1 MKKIA
6 LTFLT
11 VLYSTFAGAQ
21 TYSTPQFGIDTT
33 GAAPYELVLRYNV
46 GGVLSAW
53 RQWGSVS
60 ASGSLSFYG
69 TAPVANVF
77 DFMTPAQ
84 IADVQSGTPTLDL
97 TAPIQA
103 AETSL
108 GMKGGTLYF
117 PCGTYRF
124 DSIIYISSNTTVRGC
139 GGGGTVFKPIYNFT
153 LFANDVVASRNLG
166 NDTTP
171 VTPENQPDHNIYF
184 RKLKF
189 DMTATTGQPSPRPIP
204 CGCDVATPVRLYY
217 MQHGSITDS
226 EILGLDDPI
235 FNGSAW
241 IGSSGEWVGQGVTD
255 VEFRHNRMTGSL
267 LAVDVWQGS
276 NNVWI
281 EDNYIVLSNNETAH
295 RPNSYCVG
303 VNARGTLPQDHKT
316 AFNITVRNNYCTL
329 GGWATGGIQF
339 DTLSAGSIS
348 KKITIEGNVIVGRSG
363 GTNQQGIY
371 GRGLL
376 EDISVT
382 NNKIEGV
389 QNFPILIA
397 DQFST
402 GGPFTCTDCITTTNG
417 SSSVVVAIPT
427 LTSTRVVVGNYLLF
441 SGGTTA
447 VGGITFAS
455 KYFVVTAVNSGVSVT
470 VTADAAASSDA
481 TGGGSVSTSVYWGAP
496 NRVTIANNSLLNSD
510 YANTGLITSVGQN
523 MSLTSNKATGGTY
536 GAVTNSS
543 TLVAGSIRTPLP
555 VVNGTQGAAGTGIAG
570 TGGNNIDNYP
580 AQRHPITA
588 FPSIALA
595 CGTAPSSP
603 IDGQMWCT
611 TANVFA
617 RINGATQTLAALNSQ
632 NFAGIGF
639 GSVAASS
646 PTDLSK
652 HIALYSTTYG
662 FAVTSFRMN
671 YNAPL
676 NAAHMFL
683 ANGVDIAQI
692 DASGL
697 HIPGGS
703 LSTSIATKTADY
715 AATTADSSLIFNCGA
730 TCTITLPAASSRVG
744 HTITV
749 RTIAAQTVVSAS
761 SNVVP
766 LAGGAAGTAIL
777 AATAGKWADL
787 QSDGTNW
794 QIMRGN

>member
-1 MKKIA
+1 MKLLKKIA
-6 LTFLT
+6 A
-11 VLYSTFAGAQ
+11 VLGFFILPVVGWAAYSGSVTWR
-21 TYSTPQFGIDTT
+21 IDTSSPIKIGVNISGVDYDFAFFANGRFVVASTTVDATRYFTTAQLSDIST
-33 GAAPYELVLRYNV
+33 G
-46 GGVLSAW
+46 S
-53 RQWGSVS
+53 
-60 ASGSLSFYG
+60 
-69 TAPVANVF
+69 
-77 DFMTPAQ
+77 
-84 IADVQSGTPTLDL
+84 PTLDL
-97 TAPIQA
+97 KTAIQQ
-103 AETSL
+103 AENAL
-108 GMKGGTLYF
+108 GSAGGTLYF
-117 PCGTYRF
+117 PPGTYRW
-124 DSIIYISSNTTVRGC
+124 DSIVYLSSNVHVKCSGTGA
-139 GGGGTVFKPIYNFT
+139 TVFKPIYNFT
-153 LFANDVVASRNLG
+153 MFGNDVLASRNLS

-171 VTPENQPDHNIYF
+171 ATEANQPDHDISVEGCT
-184 RKLKF
+184 F
-189 DMTATTGQPSPRPIP
+189 DMRATTGVASPSPINA
-204 CGCDVATPVRLYY
+204 GDVATPVRFYY
-217 MQHGSITDS
+217 MRNCSVTNS
-226 EILGLDDPI
+226 EIIGLDEPVLS
-235 FNGSAW
+235 GSSW
-241 IGSSGEWVGQGVTD
+241 IGSSGEYVGQGVD
-255 VEFRHNRMTGSL
+255 GCRFSNNKMHGSL

-276 NNVWI
+276 RNVWI
-281 EDNYIVLSNNETAH
+281 ENNDIVLSNNETAH
-295 RPNSYCVG
+295 RPNSYCIG
-303 VNARGTLPQDHKT
+303 VNARGTLPEDHKPME
-316 AFNITVRNNYCTL
+316 NIFVRDNRCVA
-329 GGWATGGIQF
+329 GGWATGGVEF
-339 DTLSAGSIS
+339 DTLSAGSTS
-348 KKITIEGNVIVGRSG
+348 KKITIDNNVIVGRSG

-371 GRGLL
+371 GRGRL
-376 EDISVT
+376 EDISIT

-389 QNFPILIA
+389 QNFPILVA

-417 SSSVVVAIPT
+417 SKNAVVAIST
-427 LTSTRVVVGNYLLF
+427 LTAAKVSVDNYLLF
-441 SGGTTA
+441 SSGTGA

-455 KYFVVTAVNSGVSVT
+455 KYFKVVAVNPGVSAT
-470 VTADAAASSDA
+470 VEADVPASSTA
-481 TGGGSVSTSVYWGAP
+481 GPLGGSVSVSVYWGAP
-496 NRVTIANNSLLNSD
+496 NRLTIAGNSLLNSD
-510 YANTGLITSVGQN
+510 YANTGLITAVGQN
-523 MSLTSNKATGGTY
+523 ISLTSNKATGGTY
-536 GAVTNSS
+536 GAVTNAS

-588 FPSIALA
+588 FPSIAMA

-697 HIPGGS
+697 HIPVGS
-703 LSTSIATKTADY
+703 LSTNIATKTTDY

-766 LAGGAAGTAIL
+766 LAGGVAGTAIL

-794 QIMRGN
+794 QIMRAN